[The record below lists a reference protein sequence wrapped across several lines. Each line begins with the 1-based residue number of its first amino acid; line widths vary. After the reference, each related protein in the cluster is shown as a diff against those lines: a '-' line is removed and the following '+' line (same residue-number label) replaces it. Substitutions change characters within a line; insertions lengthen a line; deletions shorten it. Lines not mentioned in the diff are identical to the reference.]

1 MPVPQSEF
9 SCGAGI
15 LPARKSLVEKGT
27 TSRLNRIRS
36 NWEFREC
43 ESFGRLSRRA
53 TILNLKSQEVWV
65 KEVIKSLSEF
75 RNRPLALAK
84 RSEGKPAPTGATP
97 TKRIAPKLL
106 SLLWLCA
113 IASVAFLWNLG
124 NIGLV
129 DETEPLFA
137 EAARQMTVTGDWITP
152 YFNGET
158 RFDKPPLIYWL
169 MAVAYR
175 TLGVNE
181 WAVRLPSALCAIGLT
196 CLGFYTLSKS
206 KEEGRR
212 KKEEGRRKKE
222 EGHDTDSD
230 TDTRM
235 NVTVFPPSFSHSPTP
250 PLSPSPSIPIF
261 LSTPW
266 IGAALIA
273 LNPQTIAWG
282 RTGVSDMLLVSCMC
296 SALLAFFLGYT
307 LEEQREKTEF
317 STVSA
322 SRFPNKWYLTFYV
335 LIALA
340 ILAKGP
346 VGIVIPALIVG
357 CFGLYLGNFRQLWRE
372 MRPVSGILI
381 ILAIALPWYIL
392 VILANGQTY
401 IDSFFGYHNF
411 QRFTGVVNKHSAPW
425 YFYFFVVLVGFAPW
439 SIYLP
444 VAIARTRFWQRSYW
458 RRQPRSAQLS
468 LFALF
473 WFGCIFG
480 FFTIAVTKLPSY
492 VLPLIPAA
500 AILVTLLWSDIIAG
514 NEPKNRREKLEKPP
528 DFLPRGLLV
537 TYIFN
542 VVFLL
547 IVAGATFYSYNWLG
561 DDPAMPNFP
570 QAIQQSGL
578 LIVGGAIWI
587 TTAVAIA
594 LLLWKRQQ
602 RWILVANLIGLVAFI
617 IFGLTPAYKVVD
629 INRQLPLRQLAQVAV
644 QQKLPGE
651 EFIMVGFWKPSLV
664 FYTQG
669 PVTYYRAVQKAID
682 YINESKN
689 PTSPSILLL
698 GYPEKFVQLGLQP
711 NQYQLLDSRGAYQL
725 ARVPRTAFR

>member
-1 MPVPQSEF
+1 M
-9 SCGAGI
+9 
-15 LPARKSLVEKGT
+15 
-27 TSRLNRIRS
+27 
-36 NWEFREC
+36 
-43 ESFGRLSRRA
+43 
-53 TILNLKSQEVWV
+53 
-65 KEVIKSLSEF
+65 KEVIKNLSEF
-75 RNRPLALAK
+75 RNRPLAPL
-84 RSEGKPAPTGATP
+84 
-97 TKRIAPKLL
+97 LL

-113 IASVAFLWNLG
+113 IAWVGFLWNLG

-137 EAARQMTVTGDWITP
+137 EAARQMTVTGDLITP

-175 TLGVNE
+175 FLGVNE

-196 CLGFYTLSKS
+196 CLGFYTLSK
-206 KEEGRR
+206 EEGRR
-212 KKEEGRRKKE
+212 KKEEGRRNE
-222 EGHDTDSD
+222 EEEK
-230 TDTRM
+230 
-235 NVTVFPPSFSHSPTP
+235 FPPSPIP
-250 PLSPSPSIPIF
+250 PLF

-282 RTGVSDMLLVSCMC
+282 RTGVSDMLLSACMC

-307 LEEQREKTEF
+307 LEEDREKAGF
-317 STVSA
+317 STASA

-357 CFGLYLGNFRQLWRE
+357 CFALYLGNFRQLWRE

-392 VILANGQTY
+392 VTIANGQTY

-411 QRFTGVVNKHSAPW
+411 QRFTEVVNKHSAPW
-425 YFYFFVVLVGFAPW
+425 YFYFLVVLVGFAPW

-492 VLPLIPAA
+492 VLPLLPAA

-514 NEPKNRREKLEKPP
+514 REPENRREKLEKKPHY
-528 DFLPRGLLV
+528 LPRGLLV

-547 IVAGATFYSYNWLG
+547 IIAGATFYCYNWLG

-587 TTAVAIA
+587 TAAGAIG

-602 RWILVANLIGLVAFI
+602 RWILVANFIGLVAFI
-617 IFGLTPAYKVVD
+617 IFGLTPAYKLVD

-651 EFIMVGFWKPSLV
+651 ELMMIGFWKPSLV
-664 FYTQG
+664 YYTEG
-669 PVTYYRAVQKAID
+669 PVTFYRLFRGARD
-682 YINESKN
+682 YIEESKN
-689 PTSPSILLL
+689 QSSPSILVL
-698 GYPEKFVQLGLQP
+698 GYPHKFKEFGLQP

-725 ARVPRTAFR
+725 ARVPRQAFRQ

>member
-1 MPVPQSEF
+1 M
-9 SCGAGI
+9 
-15 LPARKSLVEKGT
+15 
-27 TSRLNRIRS
+27 
-36 NWEFREC
+36 
-43 ESFGRLSRRA
+43 
-53 TILNLKSQEVWV
+53 
-65 KEVIKSLSEF
+65 KEVIKNLSEY
-75 RNRPLALAK
+75 RKHRPLAPL
-84 RSEGKPAPTGATP
+84 
-97 TKRIAPKLL
+97 LL
-106 SLLWLCA
+106 SLLWLGA
-113 IASVAFLWNLG
+113 IGFVAFLWNLG

-181 WAVRLPSALCAIGLT
+181 WAVRLPSALCAIALT
-196 CLGFYTLSKS
+196 CLGFYTLSKT
-206 KEEGRR
+206 EGSSA
-212 KKEEGRRKKE
+212 
-222 EGHDTDSD
+222 TDSVAD
-230 TDTRM
+230 VAD
-235 NVTVFPPSFSHSPTP
+235 VTEKSKGIFSPSPTP
-250 PLSPSPSIPIF
+250 PLSPSPTPPLF

-282 RTGVSDMLLVSCMC
+282 RTGVSDMLLVACMC

-307 LEEQREKTEF
+307 LEEQREKAEF

-322 SRFPNKWYLTFYV
+322 SVFPNKWYLTFYV

-357 CFGLYLGNFRQLWRE
+357 CFSLYLGNFRQLWRE

-381 ILAIALPWYIL
+381 ILAIALPWFVL
-392 VILANGQTY
+392 VILDNGQTY

-411 QRFTGVVNKHSAPW
+411 QRFTEVVNKHSAPW
-425 YFYFFVVLVGFAPW
+425 YFYFFVVLLGFAPW

-444 VAIARTRFWQRSYW
+444 LAIARTRFWQRSYW
-458 RRQPRSAQLS
+458 RRQPRRDQLS

-492 VLPLIPAA
+492 VLPLLPAA

-514 NEPKNRREKLEKPP
+514 NEPKNRPGKLEKTPNS
-528 DFLPRGLLV
+528 LPRGLLV

-547 IVAGATFYSYNWLG
+547 IVAGATFYCYNWLG

-570 QAIQQSGL
+570 QALQQSGL

-587 TTAVAIA
+587 TAAVAIA
-594 LLLWKRQQ
+594 LLLWKRKQ
-602 RWILVANLIGLVAFI
+602 RWILVANFIGLVAFI
-617 IFGLTPAYKVVD
+617 IFGLTPVYNLVD
-629 INRQLPLRQLAQVAV
+629 LNRQLPLRQLAQVVV

-664 FYTQG
+664 FYTEE
-669 PVTYYRAVQKAID
+669 PVTYYRSIRGALD
-682 YINESKN
+682 YLKDSKN

>member
-1 MPVPQSEF
+1 M
-9 SCGAGI
+9 
-15 LPARKSLVEKGT
+15 
-27 TSRLNRIRS
+27 
-36 NWEFREC
+36 
-43 ESFGRLSRRA
+43 
-53 TILNLKSQEVWV
+53 
-65 KEVIKSLSEF
+65 KEVIKNLSEL
-75 RNRPLALAK
+75 RNRPLA
-84 RSEGKPAPTGATP
+84 KPAPTGATP
-97 TKRIAPKLL
+97 TKRIAPLLL
-106 SLLWLCA
+106 SILWLCA
-113 IASVAFLWNLG
+113 IAWVGFLWNLG

-137 EAARQMTVTGDWITP
+137 EAARQMTVTGDFITP

-181 WAVRLPSALCAIGLT
+181 LAVRLPSALCAIGLT
-196 CLGFYTLSKS
+196 CLGFYTLSK
-206 KEEGRR
+206 EEGRR
-212 KKEEGRRKKE
+212 KEEEGRRKEQEGRRKEQEGRRKE
-222 EGHDTDSD
+222 EEEGKFFPTQNSKLK
-230 TDTRM
+230 TRRL
-235 NVTVFPPSFSHSPTP
+235 
-250 PLSPSPSIPIF
+250 PLF
-261 LSTPW
+261 FSTPW

-296 SALLAFFLGYT
+296 AALLAFFLGYT
-307 LEEQREKTEF
+307 LEEQREKAEF
-317 STVSA
+317 SPVSA

-346 VGIVIPALIVG
+346 VGIVVPALIVG
-357 CFGLYLGNFRQLWRE
+357 SFGLYLGNFRQLWRE

-381 ILAIALPWYIL
+381 ILAIALPWYIF

-500 AILVTLLWSDIIAG
+500 AILVTLLWSDIIAS
-514 NEPKNRREKLEKPP
+514 NEPENRRAKLEKKPNS
-528 DFLPRGLLV
+528 LPRGLLV

-542 VVFLL
+542 VIFLL
-547 IVAGATFYSYNWLG
+547 IIAGATFYCYNWLG

-587 TTAVAIA
+587 ITAVAIA

-669 PVTYYRAVQKAID
+669 QVTYYRAVTKAID
-682 YINESKN
+682 YIKESKN
-689 PTSPSILLL
+689 PTSPSILVL

-711 NQYQLLDSRGAYQL
+711 NQYQLVDSRGAYQL

>member
-1 MPVPQSEF
+1 MRV
-9 SCGAGI
+9 
-15 LPARKSLVEKGT
+15 K
-27 TSRLNRIRS
+27 
-36 NWEFREC
+36 
-43 ESFGRLSRRA
+43 
-53 TILNLKSQEVWV
+53 ILNLKSQEVWV
-65 KEVIKSLSEF
+65 KEVIKNLSEY
-75 RNRPLALAK
+75 RKHRPLAPL
-84 RSEGKPAPTGATP
+84 
-97 TKRIAPKLL
+97 LL
-106 SLLWLCA
+106 SLLWLGA
-113 IASVAFLWNLG
+113 IGFVAFLWNLG

-181 WAVRLPSALCAIGLT
+181 WAVRLPSALCAIALT
-196 CLGFYTLSKS
+196 CLGFYTLSKT
-206 KEEGRR
+206 EESSA
-212 KKEEGRRKKE
+212 
-222 EGHDTDSD
+222 TDSVAD
-230 TDTRM
+230 VAD
-235 NVTVFPPSFSHSPTP
+235 VTEKSKGIFSPSPTP
-250 PLSPSPSIPIF
+250 PLF

-282 RTGVSDMLLVSCMC
+282 RTGVSDMLLVACMC

-307 LEEQREKTEF
+307 LEEQREKAEF

-322 SRFPNKWYLTFYV
+322 SVFPNKWYLTFYV

-357 CFGLYLGNFRQLWRE
+357 CFSLYLGNFRQLWRE

-381 ILAIALPWYIL
+381 ILAIALPWFVL
-392 VILANGQTY
+392 VILDNGQTY

-411 QRFTGVVNKHSAPW
+411 QRFTEVVNKHSAPW
-425 YFYFFVVLVGFAPW
+425 YFYFFVVLLGFAPW

-444 VAIARTRFWQRSYW
+444 LAIARTRFWQRSYW
-458 RRQPRSAQLS
+458 RRQPRRDQLS

-492 VLPLIPAA
+492 VLPLLPAA

-514 NEPKNRREKLEKPP
+514 NEPKNRPGKLEKTPNS
-528 DFLPRGLLV
+528 LPRGLLV

-547 IVAGATFYSYNWLG
+547 IVAAATFYCYNWLG

-570 QAIQQSGL
+570 QALQQSGL

-587 TTAVAIA
+587 TAAVAIA
-594 LLLWKRQQ
+594 LLLWKRKQ
-602 RWILVANLIGLVAFI
+602 RWILVANFIGLVAFI
-617 IFGLTPAYKVVD
+617 IFGLTPVYNLVD
-629 INRQLPLRQLAQVAV
+629 LNRQLPLRQLAQVVV

-664 FYTQG
+664 FYTEE
-669 PVTYYRAVQKAID
+669 PVTYYRSIRGALD
-682 YINESKN
+682 YLKDSKN

>member
-1 MPVPQSEF
+1 M
-9 SCGAGI
+9 
-15 LPARKSLVEKGT
+15 
-27 TSRLNRIRS
+27 
-36 NWEFREC
+36 
-43 ESFGRLSRRA
+43 
-53 TILNLKSQEVWV
+53 
-65 KEVIKSLSEF
+65 KEVIKNLSEF
-75 RNRPLALAK
+75 RNRPLAKAL
-84 RSEGKPAPTGATP
+84 RSEGKPS
-97 TKRIAPKLL
+97 KRIAPKLL

-113 IASVAFLWNLG
+113 IAWVGFLWNLG

-137 EAARQMTVTGDWITP
+137 EAARQMTLTGDWITP

-196 CLGFYTLSKS
+196 CLGFYTLQQFTHS

-212 KKEEGRRKKE
+212 KEEEGRGDEE
-222 EGHDTDSD
+222 EGKF
-230 TDTRM
+230 
-235 NVTVFPPSFSHSPTP
+235 FPTQNSKLKTP
-250 PLSPSPSIPIF
+250 RLPLF

-282 RTGVSDMLLVSCMC
+282 RTGVSDMLLVGCMC

-307 LEEQREKTEF
+307 LEEQREQAEF

-346 VGIVIPALIVG
+346 VGIVVPALIVG

-514 NEPKNRREKLEKPP
+514 NEPENRRAKLEKKPNS
-528 DFLPRGLLV
+528 LPRGLLV

-542 VVFLL
+542 VIFLL

-578 LIVGGAIWI
+578 LIVGGTIWI
-587 TTAVAIA
+587 TAAVAIA

-651 EFIMVGFWKPSLV
+651 ELLMVGFWKPSLV

-669 PVTYYRAVQKAID
+669 PVTYYRAVRKASD
-682 YINESKN
+682 YIKESKN
-689 PTSPSILLL
+689 PTSPSILVL

-711 NQYQLLDSRGAYQL
+711 NQYQLVDSRGAYQL

>member
-1 MPVPQSEF
+1 M
-9 SCGAGI
+9 
-15 LPARKSLVEKGT
+15 
-27 TSRLNRIRS
+27 
-36 NWEFREC
+36 
-43 ESFGRLSRRA
+43 
-53 TILNLKSQEVWV
+53 
-65 KEVIKSLSEF
+65 KEVIKNLSEF
-75 RNRPLALAK
+75 QRNRSIAK
-84 RSEGKPAPTGATP
+84 P
-97 TKRIAPKLL
+97 TKSRAALLL

-169 MAVAYR
+169 MAVAYH

-181 WAVRLPSALCAIGLT
+181 WAVRIPSALCAIALT
-196 CLGFYTLSKS
+196 CLGFYTLSKT
-206 KEEGRR
+206 EGSSATSNVPDVADRSSATSNVRDVADVADVAETR
-212 KKEEGRRKKE
+212 KKSEGI
-222 EGHDTDSD
+222 
-230 TDTRM
+230 
-235 NVTVFPPSFSHSPTP
+235 FSQSPNL
-250 PLSPSPSIPIF
+250 PLF

-282 RTGVSDMLLVSCMC
+282 RTGVSDMLLVACMC

-307 LEEQREKTEF
+307 LEEQREPAEL
-317 STVSA
+317 STVST

-346 VGIVIPALIVG
+346 VGIVVPALIIG
-357 CFGLYLGNFRQLWRE
+357 SFGLYLGIFRQLWRE
-372 MRPVSGILI
+372 MRPLSGILI
-381 ILAIALPWYIL
+381 ILAIALPWFIL
-392 VILANGQTY
+392 VILDNGQTY

-411 QRFTGVVNKHSAPW
+411 QRFTEVVNKHSAPW

-458 RRQPRSAQLS
+458 RRQARSAQLS

-473 WFGCIFG
+473 WFGCIFS
-480 FFTIAVTKLPSY
+480 FFTISVTKLPSY

-500 AILVTLLWSDIIAG
+500 AILVTLLWTDIIAD
-514 NEPKNRREKLEKPP
+514 NPPQNRPGKLEKKPNS
-528 DFLPRGLLV
+528 LPRGLLA

-542 VVFLL
+542 IIFLL
-547 IVAGATFYSYNWLG
+547 IIAGATFYCYHWLG

-570 QAIQQSGL
+570 QAIQESGL
-578 LIVGGAIWI
+578 LMVGGAIWI
-587 TTAVAIA
+587 TAAGAIA

-602 RWILVANLIGLVAFI
+602 RWILVVNFIGFVAFI
-617 IFGLTPAYKVVD
+617 IFGLTPAYNLVD
-629 INRQLPLRQLAQVAV
+629 INRQLPLRELAKVV
-644 QQKLPGE
+644 LQQKLPGE
-651 EFIMVGFWKPSLV
+651 ELMMIGFWKPSLV
-664 FYTQG
+664 FYTQN
-669 PVTYYRAVQKAID
+669 PVTFYRLPRGAKD
-682 YINESKN
+682 YIEESN
-689 PTSPSILLL
+689 NNTSPTIMVL
-698 GYPEKFVQLGLQP
+698 GYPHKFVEFGLEP

-725 ARVPRTAFR
+725 ARVPRKAFLN

>member
-1 MPVPQSEF
+1 MRV
-9 SCGAGI
+9 
-15 LPARKSLVEKGT
+15 K
-27 TSRLNRIRS
+27 
-36 NWEFREC
+36 
-43 ESFGRLSRRA
+43 
-53 TILNLKSQEVWV
+53 ILNLKSQEVWV
-65 KEVIKSLSEF
+65 KEVIKNLSEYY
-75 RNRPLALAK
+75 RHRPMVPL
-84 RSEGKPAPTGATP
+84 
-97 TKRIAPKLL
+97 LL
-106 SLLWLCA
+106 SVLWLCA
-113 IASVAFLWNLG
+113 IAWVAFLWNLG

-152 YFNGET
+152 YFNSET

-169 MAVAYR
+169 MAVAYH

-181 WAVRLPSALCAIGLT
+181 WAVRLPSAFCAIALT
-196 CLGFYTLSKS
+196 CLGFYTLSKT
-206 KEEGRR
+206 EGRR
-212 KKEEGRRKKE
+212 KKEEGRGNEE
-222 EGHDTDSD
+222 EG
-230 TDTRM
+230 RV
-235 NVTVFPPSFSHSPTP
+235 NEEEAKFSQSPNL
-250 PLSPSPSIPIF
+250 PLF

-282 RTGVSDMLLVSCMC
+282 RTGVSDMLLVACIC
-296 SALLAFFLGYT
+296 SSLLAFFLGYT
-307 LEEQREKTEF
+307 LEEQREKAEL
-317 STVSA
+317 STISA
-322 SRFPNKWYLTFYV
+322 GRFPNKWYLTCYV

-346 VGIVIPALIVG
+346 VGIVIPAMIIG
-357 CFGLYLGNFRQLWRE
+357 SFGLYLGNFRQLWRE
-372 MRPVSGILI
+372 MRPLSGILI
-381 ILAIALPWYIL
+381 ILAIALPWFIL
-392 VILANGQTY
+392 VTLANGETY

-458 RRQPRSAQLS
+458 RRQARSAQLS

-480 FFTIAVTKLPSY
+480 FFTISVTKLPSY
-492 VLPLIPAA
+492 VLPLLPAT

-514 NEPKNRREKLEKPP
+514 KQPQNRPGKLEKKPNS
-528 DFLPRGLLV
+528 LPRGLLV

-542 VVFLL
+542 IVFLL
-547 IVAGATFYSYNWLG
+547 IIAGATFYCYHWLG

-570 QAIQQSGL
+570 EAIQQSGL
-578 LIVGGAIWI
+578 LMVGGAIWI
-587 TTAVAIA
+587 TAAGAIA

-602 RWILVANLIGLVAFI
+602 RWILVANFIGLVAFI
-617 IFGLTPAYKVVD
+617 IFGLTPAYNLVD
-629 INRQLPLRQLAQVAV
+629 LNRQLPLRELAKVVV

-651 EFIMVGFWKPSLV
+651 ELMMIGFWKPSLV
-664 FYTQG
+664 FYTQD
-669 PVTYYRAVQKAID
+669 PVTFYRLPRGAKD
-682 YINESKN
+682 YIEESN
-689 PTSPSILLL
+689 NHTSPTILVL
-698 GYPEKFVQLGLQP
+698 GYPHKFVEFGLQP

-725 ARVPRTAFR
+725 ARVPRKAFLN

>member
-1 MPVPQSEF
+1 M
-9 SCGAGI
+9 
-15 LPARKSLVEKGT
+15 
-27 TSRLNRIRS
+27 
-36 NWEFREC
+36 
-43 ESFGRLSRRA
+43 RA
-53 TILNLKSQEVWV
+53 KILNLKSQEVWV

-75 RNRPLALAK
+75 RNRPLAKAL
-84 RSEGKPAPTGATP
+84 RSEGKP
-97 TKRIAPKLL
+97 TKRIAPLLL

-113 IASVAFLWNLG
+113 LAWVGFLWNLG

-137 EAARQMTVTGDWITP
+137 EAARQMTVTGDFITP

-196 CLGFYTLSKS
+196 CLGFYTLSKTES
-206 KEEGRR
+206 FRRKNEEGRR
-212 KKEEGRRKKE
+212 KEEEKRGNKEERRENQE
-222 EGHDTDSD
+222 EAKFSPT
-230 TDTRM
+230 
-235 NVTVFPPSFSHSPTP
+235 PPSQISPSPTP
-250 PLSPSPSIPIF
+250 PLSHSPPLPLSPTPPLPLF

-282 RTGVSDMLLVSCMC
+282 RTGVSDMLLVACMC

-346 VGIVIPALIVG
+346 VGIVVPALIVG
-357 CFGLYLGNFRQLWRE
+357 SFGLYLGNFRQLWRE

-392 VILANGQTY
+392 VILDNGQTY

-473 WFGCIFG
+473 WFACIFG

-514 NEPKNRREKLEKPP
+514 NEPENRRIKLEKKPNS
-528 DFLPRGLLV
+528 LPRGLLV

-578 LIVGGAIWI
+578 LIVGGTIWI
-587 TTAVAIA
+587 ITAVAIA

-617 IFGLTPAYKVVD
+617 IFGLTPAYKAVD

-669 PVTYYRAVQKAID
+669 PVTYYRSLTKAID
-682 YINESKN
+682 YLKESKN
-689 PTSPSILLL
+689 STSPSILLL
-698 GYPEKFVQLGLQP
+698 GYPDKFVQLGLQP

-725 ARVPRTAFR
+725 ARVPRQAFR

>member
-1 MPVPQSEF
+1 M
-9 SCGAGI
+9 
-15 LPARKSLVEKGT
+15 
-27 TSRLNRIRS
+27 
-36 NWEFREC
+36 
-43 ESFGRLSRRA
+43 RA
-53 TILNLKSQEVWV
+53 KILNLKSQEVWV
-65 KEVIKSLSEF
+65 KEVIKNLSESY
-75 RNRPLALAK
+75 RHRPMVPL
-84 RSEGKPAPTGATP
+84 
-97 TKRIAPKLL
+97 LL
-106 SLLWLCA
+106 SILWLCA
-113 IASVAFLWNLG
+113 IAGVAFLWNLG
-124 NIGLV
+124 SIGLV

-181 WAVRLPSALCAIGLT
+181 WAVRLPSALCAIALT
-196 CLGFYTLSKS
+196 CLGFYTLSKT
-206 KEEGRR
+206 EGSSA
-212 KKEEGRRKKE
+212 
-222 EGHDTDSD
+222 TDSV
-230 TDTRM
+230 TDVTDVTETREK
-235 NVTVFPPSFSHSPTP
+235 SESIFSKSPNL
-250 PLSPSPSIPIF
+250 PLF

-282 RTGVSDMLLVSCMC
+282 RTGVSDMLLVACMC

-307 LEEQREKTEF
+307 LEEQRSQAKF

-322 SRFPNKWYLTFYV
+322 ALFPNKWYLTFYV

-346 VGIVIPALIVG
+346 VGIVVPALIIG
-357 CFGLYLGNFRQLWRE
+357 SFGLYLGIFRQLWRE
-372 MRPVSGILI
+372 MRPLSGILI
-381 ILAIALPWYIL
+381 ILAIALPWFIL
-392 VILANGQTY
+392 VTLANGQTY

-411 QRFTGVVNKHSAPW
+411 QRFTEVVNKHSAPW

-473 WFGCIFG
+473 WFGCIFS
-480 FFTIAVTKLPSY
+480 FFTISVTKLPSY

-514 NEPKNRREKLEKPP
+514 NQPENRRKKLEKKPNY
-528 DFLPRGLLV
+528 LPRGLLV

-542 VVFLL
+542 VIFLL
-547 IVAGATFYSYNWLG
+547 IIAGATFYCYNWLG

-570 QAIQQSGL
+570 QAIQESGL
-578 LIVGGAIWI
+578 LNVGGAIWI
-587 TTAVAIA
+587 TAAMAIA

-602 RWILVANLIGLVAFI
+602 RWILVANFIGLVAFI
-617 IFGLTPAYKVVD
+617 IFGLTPTYNLVD
-629 INRQLPLRQLAQVAV
+629 LNRQLPLRELAQVVV

-651 EFIMVGFWKPSLV
+651 ELMMIGFWKPSLV
-664 FYTQG
+664 FYTQD
-669 PVTYYRAVQKAID
+669 PVTYQRLPRRARN
-682 YINESKN
+682 YIEGSKN
-689 PTSPSILLL
+689 NTSPSILVL
-698 GYPEKFVQLGLQP
+698 GYPSKFVELGLQP

-725 ARVPRTAFR
+725 ARVPRKAFLK

>member
-1 MPVPQSEF
+1 M
-9 SCGAGI
+9 
-15 LPARKSLVEKGT
+15 
-27 TSRLNRIRS
+27 
-36 NWEFREC
+36 
-43 ESFGRLSRRA
+43 
-53 TILNLKSQEVWV
+53 
-65 KEVIKSLSEF
+65 KEVIKNLSEF
-75 RNRPLALAK
+75 RNRPLAE
-84 RSEGKPAPTGATP
+84 RSKT
-97 TKRIAPKLL
+97 IAPVLM

-113 IASVAFLWNLG
+113 IAGVAFLWNLG

-137 EAARQMTVTGDWITP
+137 EAARQMTVTGDFITP

-196 CLGFYTLSKS
+196 CLGFYTLSRSKS
-206 KEEGRR
+206 KEEGSSAADSVADVTDVTETSQ
-212 KKEEGRRKKE
+212 KSEGI
-222 EGHDTDSD
+222 
-230 TDTRM
+230 
-235 NVTVFPPSFSHSPTP
+235 FSKSLTP
-250 PLSPSPSIPIF
+250 PLF

-282 RTGVSDMLLVSCMC
+282 RTGVSDMLLSACMC

-307 LEEQREKTEF
+307 LEEQREKAEVT
-317 STVSA
+317 TVSA

-346 VGIVIPALIVG
+346 VGIVIPSLIVG
-357 CFGLYLGNFRQLWRE
+357 SFTLYLGNFRQLWRE

-381 ILAIALPWYIL
+381 ILAIALPWFIL
-392 VILANGQTY
+392 VTLANGQTY

-411 QRFTGVVNKHSAPW
+411 QRFTEVVNKHSAPW
-425 YFYFFVVLVGFAPW
+425 YFYFLVVLLGFAPW

-492 VLPLIPAA
+492 VLPLLPAA
-500 AILVTLLWSDIIAG
+500 AILVTLLWGDIIAG
-514 NEPKNRREKLEKPP
+514 KEPENRRIKLEKKANS
-528 DFLPRGLLV
+528 LPKSLLV
-537 TYIFN
+537 TYIVN
-542 VVFLL
+542 IVFLL
-547 IVAGATFYSYNWLG
+547 ILAGATFYCYNWLG

-570 QAIQQSGL
+570 EALQQSGL

-587 TTAVAIA
+587 TAAMAIA

-602 RWILVANLIGLVAFI
+602 RWILVANFIGLVAFI
-617 IFGLTPAYKVVD
+617 IFGLTPAYNLVD
-629 INRQLPLRQLAQVAV
+629 INRQLPLRELSKVVV

-651 EFIMVGFWKPSLV
+651 ELMMIGFWKPSLV
-664 FYTQG
+664 FYTQD
-669 PVTYYRAVQKAID
+669 PVTFYRLPRGAKD
-682 YINESKN
+682 YIEESN
-689 PTSPSILLL
+689 NHTSPTILVL
-698 GYPEKFVQLGLQP
+698 GYPHKFVEFGLQP

-725 ARVPRTAFR
+725 ARVPRKAFLK

>member
-1 MPVPQSEF
+1 
-9 SCGAGI
+9 
-15 LPARKSLVEKGT
+15 
-27 TSRLNRIRS
+27 
-36 NWEFREC
+36 
-43 ESFGRLSRRA
+43 
-53 TILNLKSQEVWV
+53 V
-65 KEVIKSLSEF
+65 KEVIKSSSEYT
-75 RNRPLALAK
+75 RK
-84 RSEGKPAPTGATP
+84 RS
-97 TKRIAPKLL
+97 IAPMLL
-106 SLLWLCA
+106 SVLWLCA
-113 IASVAFLWNLG
+113 IAGVAFVANLG

-137 EAARQMTVTGDWITP
+137 EAARQMTVTGDFVTP
-152 YFNGET
+152 YFNGDT

-169 MAVAYR
+169 MALAYR
-175 TLGVNE
+175 AIGVNE
-181 WAVRLPSALCAIGLT
+181 WAVRLPSALSAIALT

-206 KEEGRR
+206 EESSA
-212 KKEEGRRKKE
+212 
-222 EGHDTDSD
+222 TDSVTDLTDVRKQEEERD
-230 TDTRM
+230 TE
-235 NVTVFPPSFSHSPTP
+235 FPPPLSHSLTLPHSPTL
-250 PLSPSPSIPIF
+250 PLF

-282 RTGVSDMLLVSCMC
+282 RTGVSDMLLVGCMC
-296 SALLAFFLGYT
+296 SALLAFFLGYA
-307 LEEQREKTEF
+307 LEEEREKAGF
-317 STVSA
+317 STVST

-346 VGIVIPALIVG
+346 VGIVIPALIIG
-357 CFGLYLGNFRQLWRE
+357 CFALYLGNFRQLWRE

-381 ILAIALPWYIL
+381 ILSIALPWFIL

-411 QRFTGVVNKHSAPW
+411 QRFTQVVNRHSAPW
-425 YFYFFVVLVGFAPW
+425 YFYFFVVLLGFAPW

-480 FFTIAVTKLPSY
+480 FFTISVTKLPSY
-492 VLPLIPAA
+492 VLPLLPAA
-500 AILVTLLWSDIIAG
+500 AILVTLLWGDIVAG
-514 NEPKNRREKLEKPP
+514 KEEEVREGRSAKKPNSLPKS
-528 DFLPRGLLV
+528 LLV
-537 TYIFN
+537 TFIVN

-547 IVAGATFYSYNWLG
+547 ILAGATFYCYHWLG

-570 QAIQQSGL
+570 QALQQSGL
-578 LIVGGAIWI
+578 LILGGAIWI
-587 TTAVAIA
+587 IVAGAIA

-602 RWILVANLIGLVAFI
+602 RWILVVNFIGLVAFI
-617 IFGLTPAYKVVD
+617 IFGLTPAYNLVD

-651 EFIMVGFWKPSLV
+651 ELMMIGFWKPSLV
-664 FYTQG
+664 YYTQS
-669 PVTYYRAVQKAID
+669 PVTYYRLFRGASD
-682 YINESKN
+682 YIEESKN
-689 PTSPSILLL
+689 QTSPSILVL
-698 GYPEKFVQLGLQP
+698 GYPHKFVEFGLQP

-725 ARVPRTAFR
+725 ARVPRKAFLK

>member
-1 MPVPQSEF
+1 
-9 SCGAGI
+9 
-15 LPARKSLVEKGT
+15 
-27 TSRLNRIRS
+27 
-36 NWEFREC
+36 
-43 ESFGRLSRRA
+43 
-53 TILNLKSQEVWV
+53 V
-65 KEVIKSLSEF
+65 KEVIKNLSEF
-75 RNRPLALAK
+75 RKRPLA
-84 RSEGKPAPTGATP
+84 KPAPTGATP

-113 IASVAFLWNLG
+113 IAWVGFLWNLG

-137 EAARQMTVTGDWITP
+137 EAARQMTLTGDWITP

-196 CLGFYTLSKS
+196 CLGFYTLQQFTHS
-206 KEEGRR
+206 KEEGSSATSTVRDLR
-212 KKEEGRRKKE
+212 DVSENEEVRWKPE
-222 EGHDTDSD
+222 EETENNNSKLK
-230 TDTRM
+230 
-235 NVTVFPPSFSHSPTP
+235 TP
-250 PLSPSPSIPIF
+250 RLPLF
-261 LSTPW
+261 FSTPW

-282 RTGVSDMLLVSCMC
+282 RTGVSDMLLVGCMC

-307 LEEQREKTEF
+307 LEEQREQAEF

-346 VGIVIPALIVG
+346 VGIVVPALIVG

-381 ILAIALPWYIL
+381 ILAIALPWYIF

-514 NEPKNRREKLEKPP
+514 NEQENRRGKLEKKPNS
-528 DFLPRGLLV
+528 LPRGLLV

-542 VVFLL
+542 VIFLL

-651 EFIMVGFWKPSLV
+651 ELLMVGFWKPSLV

-669 PVTYYRAVQKAID
+669 PVTYYRAVRKAID
-682 YINESKN
+682 YVKESKN
-689 PTSPSILLL
+689 PPSPSILVL

-711 NQYQLLDSRGAYQL
+711 NQYQLVDSRGAYQL

>member
-1 MPVPQSEF
+1 M
-9 SCGAGI
+9 
-15 LPARKSLVEKGT
+15 
-27 TSRLNRIRS
+27 
-36 NWEFREC
+36 
-43 ESFGRLSRRA
+43 
-53 TILNLKSQEVWV
+53 
-65 KEVIKSLSEF
+65 KEVIKNLSEF
-75 RNRPLALAK
+75 RKRPLALAK
-84 RSEGKPAPTGATP
+84 RSEGKPS
-97 TKRIAPKLL
+97 KRIAPKLL

-113 IASVAFLWNLG
+113 IAWVGFLWNLG

-137 EAARQMTVTGDWITP
+137 EAARQMTLTGDWITP

-196 CLGFYTLSKS
+196 CLGFYTLSKEGGS
-206 KEEGRR
+206 SATDSVTDVTDVRNKEEVRWKPEEETENNNSKLKTRR
-212 KKEEGRRKKE
+212 L
-222 EGHDTDSD
+222 
-230 TDTRM
+230 
-235 NVTVFPPSFSHSPTP
+235 
-250 PLSPSPSIPIF
+250 PLF

-296 SALLAFFLGYT
+296 SALFAFFLGYT
-307 LEEQREKTEF
+307 LEEQREKAEF

-346 VGIVIPALIVG
+346 VGIVLPALIVG
-357 CFGLYLGNFRQLWRE
+357 CFGLYLGNFWQLWRE

-392 VILANGQTY
+392 VILDNGQTY

-473 WFGCIFG
+473 WFVCIFG

-514 NEPKNRREKLEKPP
+514 NEPENRRAKLEKKPNS
-528 DFLPRGLLV
+528 LPRGLLV

-542 VVFLL
+542 VIFLL
-547 IVAGATFYSYNWLG
+547 IIAGATFYCYNWLG

-578 LIVGGAIWI
+578 LIVGGTIWI
-587 TTAVAIA
+587 ITAVAIA
-594 LLLWKRQQ
+594 LLLWQRQQ
-602 RWILVANLIGLVAFI
+602 RWILVANFIGLVAFI
-617 IFGLTPAYKVVD
+617 IFGLTPAYKLVD

-664 FYTQG
+664 FYTEG
-669 PVTYYRAVQKAID
+669 PVTYYRAVRRAID
-682 YINESKN
+682 YIKESKN
-689 PTSPSILLL
+689 PNSPSILLL
-698 GYPEKFVQLGLQP
+698 GYPEKFVELGLQP

>member
-1 MPVPQSEF
+1 M
-9 SCGAGI
+9 
-15 LPARKSLVEKGT
+15 
-27 TSRLNRIRS
+27 
-36 NWEFREC
+36 
-43 ESFGRLSRRA
+43 
-53 TILNLKSQEVWV
+53 
-65 KEVIKSLSEF
+65 KEVIKNLSEYA
-75 RNRPLALAK
+75 RK
-84 RSEGKPAPTGATP
+84 RS
-97 TKRIAPKLL
+97 IALLLL

-113 IASVAFLWNLG
+113 IASLAFLWNLG

-137 EAARQMTVTGDWITP
+137 EAARQMTVTGDFITP
-152 YFNGET
+152 YFNGAT
-158 RFDKPPLIYWL
+158 RFDKPPLVYWL

-175 TLGVNE
+175 AIGVNE
-181 WAVRLPSALCAIGLT
+181 WAVRLPSALSAIGLT
-196 CLGFYTLSKS
+196 CLGFYTLSKQ
-206 KEEGRR
+206 EGSSATDSVTDLTDVR
-212 KKEEGRRKKE
+212 KKEEGKRNE
-222 EGHDTDSD
+222 EAEK
-230 TDTRM
+230 
-235 NVTVFPPSFSHSPTP
+235 FPHSPNFPLSHSPR
-250 PLSPSPSIPIF
+250 LPIF

-307 LEEQREKTEF
+307 LEEEREKAGF
-317 STVSA
+317 STVSS
-322 SRFPNKWYLTFYV
+322 SRFPNQWYLTFYV

-340 ILAKGP
+340 ILTKGP
-346 VGIVIPALIVG
+346 VGIVLPALIVG
-357 CFGLYLGNFRQLWRE
+357 SFSLYLGNFRQLWRE

-381 ILAIALPWYIL
+381 ILAIALPWFIL

-411 QRFTGVVNKHSAPW
+411 QRFTQVVNRHSAPW
-425 YFYFFVVLVGFAPW
+425 YFYFFVVLLGFAPW

-480 FFTIAVTKLPSY
+480 FFTISVTKLPSY
-492 VLPLIPAA
+492 VLPLMPAA
-500 AILVTLLWSDIIAG
+500 AILVTLLWGDIVAG
-514 NEPKNRREKLEKPP
+514 KEEEVRPGRSAKQPNS
-528 DFLPRGLLV
+528 LPQSLLV
-537 TYIFN
+537 TFIVN

-547 IVAGATFYSYNWLG
+547 ILAGAIFYCYHWLG

-578 LIVGGAIWI
+578 LILGGGIWI
-587 TTAVAIA
+587 ITAVAIA

-602 RWILVANLIGLVAFI
+602 RWILVANFIGLVVFI
-617 IFGLTPAYKVVD
+617 IFGLTPAYNLVD
-629 INRQLPLRQLAQVAV
+629 LNRQLPLRQLAKVAV

-651 EFIMVGFWKPSLV
+651 EFMMIGFAKPSVV
-664 FYTQG
+664 FYSQL
-669 PVTYYRAVQKAID
+669 PVTYYRIARIAID
-682 YINESKN
+682 HIEASKN
-689 PTSPSILLL
+689 PSSPSILVL
-698 GYPEKFVQLGLQP
+698 GYPNKFVEFGLQP
-711 NQYQLLDSRGAYQL
+711 NEYQLLDSRGPYQL

>member
-1 MPVPQSEF
+1 
-9 SCGAGI
+9 
-15 LPARKSLVEKGT
+15 
-27 TSRLNRIRS
+27 
-36 NWEFREC
+36 
-43 ESFGRLSRRA
+43 
-53 TILNLKSQEVWV
+53 V
-65 KEVIKSLSEF
+65 KEVIKNLSEF
-75 RNRPLALAK
+75 RNRPLAKAL
-84 RSEGKPAPTGATP
+84 RSEGKPS
-97 TKRIAPKLL
+97 KRIAPKLL

-113 IASVAFLWNLG
+113 IAWVGFLWNLG

-137 EAARQMTVTGDWITP
+137 EAARQMTLTGDWITP

-196 CLGFYTLSKS
+196 CLGFYTLSK
-206 KEEGRR
+206 EEGSSATDSVTDLTDLTDVR
-212 KKEEGRRKKE
+212 KKEEVRWKPE
-222 EGHDTDSD
+222 EETENNNSKLK
-230 TDTRM
+230 
-235 NVTVFPPSFSHSPTP
+235 TP
-250 PLSPSPSIPIF
+250 RLPLF
-261 LSTPW
+261 FSTPW

-282 RTGVSDMLLVSCMC
+282 RTGVSDMLLVGCMC

-307 LEEQREKTEF
+307 LEEQREQAEF

-346 VGIVIPALIVG
+346 VGIVLPALIVG

-381 ILAIALPWYIL
+381 ILAIALPWYIF

-514 NEPKNRREKLEKPP
+514 NEPENRRAKLEKKPNS
-528 DFLPRGLLV
+528 LPRGLLV

-542 VVFLL
+542 VIFLL

-602 RWILVANLIGLVAFI
+602 RWILVANFIGLVAFI

-651 EFIMVGFWKPSLV
+651 ELLMVGFWKPSLV

-669 PVTYYRAVQKAID
+669 PVTYYRAVRKAID
-682 YINESKN
+682 YIKESKN
-689 PTSPSILLL
+689 PTSPSILVL
-698 GYPEKFVQLGLQP
+698 GYPDKFVQLGLQP
-711 NQYQLLDSRGAYQL
+711 NQYQLVDSRGAYQL
-725 ARVPRTAFR
+725 ARVPRQAFR

>member
-1 MPVPQSEF
+1 M
-9 SCGAGI
+9 
-15 LPARKSLVEKGT
+15 
-27 TSRLNRIRS
+27 
-36 NWEFREC
+36 
-43 ESFGRLSRRA
+43 RA
-53 TILNLKSQEVWV
+53 KILNLKSQEVWV
-65 KEVIKSLSEF
+65 KEVIKNLSEF
-75 RNRPLALAK
+75 RKRPLA
-84 RSEGKPAPTGATP
+84 KPS
-97 TKRIAPKLL
+97 KRIAPLLL
-106 SLLWLCA
+106 SILWLCA
-113 IASVAFLWNLG
+113 IAWVGFLWNLG

-152 YFNGET
+152 FFNGET

-206 KEEGRR
+206 KEEGSSAPSTVRDLTDVR
-212 KKEEGRRKKE
+212 NKEEETENNHSKLKTRRL
-222 EGHDTDSD
+222 
-230 TDTRM
+230 
-235 NVTVFPPSFSHSPTP
+235 
-250 PLSPSPSIPIF
+250 PLF

-307 LEEQREKTEF
+307 LEEQREKAEF
-317 STVSA
+317 STVST

-346 VGIVIPALIVG
+346 VGIVLPALIVG

-381 ILAIALPWYIL
+381 ILAIALPWYIF
-392 VILANGQTY
+392 VILDNGQTY

-514 NEPKNRREKLEKPP
+514 NGPENRWGKLEKKPNS
-528 DFLPRGLLV
+528 LPRGLLV

-542 VVFLL
+542 VIFLL

-602 RWILVANLIGLVAFI
+602 RWILVANFIGLVAFI

-629 INRQLPLRQLAQVAV
+629 INRQLPLRELAQVAV

-664 FYTQG
+664 FYTQE
-669 PVTYYRAVQKAID
+669 PVTYYRAVRGAID
-682 YINESKN
+682 YIKESKN

>member
-1 MPVPQSEF
+1 M
-9 SCGAGI
+9 
-15 LPARKSLVEKGT
+15 
-27 TSRLNRIRS
+27 
-36 NWEFREC
+36 
-43 ESFGRLSRRA
+43 RA

-65 KEVIKSLSEF
+65 KEVIKNLSEF
-75 RNRPLALAK
+75 RNRPLA
-84 RSEGKPAPTGATP
+84 KPS
-97 TKRIAPKLL
+97 KRIAPKLL

-137 EAARQMTVTGDWITP
+137 EAARQMTVTGDFITP

-196 CLGFYTLSKS
+196 CLGFYTLQQFTHSQ
-206 KEEGRR
+206 EERSSATDSATDLTDVS
-212 KKEEGRRKKE
+212 KKEEVRWKLE
-222 EGHDTDSD
+222 EETENNNSKLK
-230 TDTRM
+230 
-235 NVTVFPPSFSHSPTP
+235 TP
-250 PLSPSPSIPIF
+250 RLPLF

-266 IGAALIA
+266 IGAAVIA

-282 RTGVSDMLLVSCMC
+282 RTGVSDMLLSGCMC

-317 STVSA
+317 YTVSA

-346 VGIVIPALIVG
+346 VGIVVPALIVG

-514 NEPKNRREKLEKPP
+514 NEPQNKRIKLEKKPNY
-528 DFLPRGLLV
+528 LPRGLLV
-537 TYIFN
+537 TYIVN

-547 IVAGATFYSYNWLG
+547 IVAGATFYCYNWLG

-594 LLLWKRQQ
+594 ILLWQRQQ

-669 PVTYYRAVQKAID
+669 PVTYYRAVTKAID
-682 YINESKN
+682 YIKESKN

-725 ARVPRTAFR
+725 ARVPRQAFR

>member
-1 MPVPQSEF
+1 M
-9 SCGAGI
+9 
-15 LPARKSLVEKGT
+15 
-27 TSRLNRIRS
+27 
-36 NWEFREC
+36 
-43 ESFGRLSRRA
+43 
-53 TILNLKSQEVWV
+53 
-65 KEVIKSLSEF
+65 KEVIKNLSEF
-75 RNRPLALAK
+75 RNRPLAKAL
-84 RSEGKPAPTGATP
+84 RSEGKPS
-97 TKRIAPKLL
+97 KRIAPKLL

-113 IASVAFLWNLG
+113 IAWVGFLWNLG

-137 EAARQMTVTGDWITP
+137 EAARQMTLTGDWITP

-181 WAVRLPSALCAIGLT
+181 WAVRLPSALCAIALT
-196 CLGFYTLSKS
+196 CLGFYTLQQFTHS
-206 KEEGRR
+206 KEEARR
-212 KKEEGRRKKE
+212 NEEEARRNE
-222 EGHDTDSD
+222 EGHDTDRD

-235 NVTVFPPSFSHSPTP
+235 NVTMFPPSLSQSPSL
-250 PLSPSPSIPIF
+250 PLSPSPRLPLF

-282 RTGVSDMLLVSCMC
+282 RTGVSDMLLVGCMC

-307 LEEQREKTEF
+307 LEEQREKAEF

-346 VGIVIPALIVG
+346 VGIVVPALIVG

-514 NEPKNRREKLEKPP
+514 NEPENRRAKLEKKPNS
-528 DFLPRGLLV
+528 LPRGLLV

-542 VVFLL
+542 VIFLL

-570 QAIQQSGL
+570 QAIQESGL

-587 TTAVAIA
+587 TAAVAIA

-602 RWILVANLIGLVAFI
+602 RWILVANFIGLVAFI

-651 EFIMVGFWKPSLV
+651 ELLMVGFWKPSLV

-669 PVTYYRAVQKAID
+669 PVTYYRAVRKAID
-682 YINESKN
+682 YIKESKN
-689 PTSPSILLL
+689 PTSPSILVL

-711 NQYQLLDSRGAYQL
+711 NQYQLVDSRGAYQL
-725 ARVPRTAFR
+725 ARVPRAAFR

>member
-1 MPVPQSEF
+1 M
-9 SCGAGI
+9 
-15 LPARKSLVEKGT
+15 
-27 TSRLNRIRS
+27 
-36 NWEFREC
+36 
-43 ESFGRLSRRA
+43 
-53 TILNLKSQEVWV
+53 
-65 KEVIKSLSEF
+65 KEVIKNLSEF
-75 RNRPLALAK
+75 RKRPLA
-84 RSEGKPAPTGATP
+84 KPAPTGATP

-113 IASVAFLWNLG
+113 IAWVGFLWNLG

-137 EAARQMTVTGDWITP
+137 EAARQMTLTGDWITP

-196 CLGFYTLSKS
+196 CLGFYTLQQFTHS
-206 KEEGRR
+206 KEEGSSATSTVRDLR
-212 KKEEGRRKKE
+212 DVSENEEVRWKPE
-222 EGHDTDSD
+222 EETENNNSKLK
-230 TDTRM
+230 
-235 NVTVFPPSFSHSPTP
+235 TP
-250 PLSPSPSIPIF
+250 RLPLF
-261 LSTPW
+261 FSTPW

-282 RTGVSDMLLVSCMC
+282 RTGVSDMLLVGCMC

-307 LEEQREKTEF
+307 LEEQREQAEF

-346 VGIVIPALIVG
+346 VGIVVPALIVG

-381 ILAIALPWYIL
+381 ILAIALPWYIF

-514 NEPKNRREKLEKPP
+514 NEQENRRGKLEKKPNS
-528 DFLPRGLLV
+528 LPRGLLV

-542 VVFLL
+542 VIFLL

-651 EFIMVGFWKPSLV
+651 ELLMVGFWKPSLV

-669 PVTYYRAVQKAID
+669 PVTYYRAVRKAID
-682 YINESKN
+682 YVKESKN
-689 PTSPSILLL
+689 PPSPSILVL

-711 NQYQLLDSRGAYQL
+711 NQYQLVDSRGAYQL

>member
-1 MPVPQSEF
+1 MRVKIS
-9 SCGAGI
+9 
-15 LPARKSLVEKGT
+15 
-27 TSRLNRIRS
+27 
-36 NWEFREC
+36 
-43 ESFGRLSRRA
+43 
-53 TILNLKSQEVWV
+53 NLKSQEVWV
-65 KEVIKSLSEF
+65 KEVIKNLSEF
-75 RNRPLALAK
+75 RKRPLA
-84 RSEGKPAPTGATP
+84 KPS
-97 TKRIAPKLL
+97 KRIAPLLL

-113 IASVAFLWNLG
+113 IAWVGFLWNLG

-137 EAARQMTVTGDWITP
+137 EAARQMTVTGEFITP
-152 YFNGET
+152 YFNGDT

-175 TLGVNE
+175 FLGVNE
-181 WAVRLPSALCAIGLT
+181 WAVRLPSAFCAIGLT
-196 CLGFYTLSKS
+196 CLGFYTLSKQEKS
-206 KEEGRR
+206 SARDSVTDLTDVR
-212 KKEEGRRKKE
+212 KQK
-222 EGHDTDSD
+222 EGHSKDFD
-230 TDTRM
+230 TDTRT
-235 NVTVFPPSFSHSPTP
+235 NVIVFPAPL
-250 PLSPSPSIPIF
+250 PLSPTLPIF

-307 LEEQREKTEF
+307 LEEQRSQTEF

-346 VGIVIPALIVG
+346 VGIVIPALIIG
-357 CFGLYLGNFRQLWRE
+357 CFALYLGNFRQLWRE

-381 ILAIALPWYIL
+381 ILSIALPWFIL

-411 QRFTGVVNKHSAPW
+411 QRFTEVVNKHSAPW
-425 YFYFFVVLVGFAPW
+425 YFYFFVVLLGFAPW

-473 WFGCIFG
+473 WFACIFG

-492 VLPLIPAA
+492 TLPLLPAA

-514 NEPKNRREKLEKPP
+514 KESENRRIKLEKKPNT
-528 DFLPRGLLV
+528 LPKSLLV
-537 TYIFN
+537 TYIVN

-547 IVAGATFYSYNWLG
+547 ILAGATFYCYNWLG

-570 QAIQQSGL
+570 QALQQSGL
-578 LIVGGAIWI
+578 LILGGAIWI
-587 TTAVAIA
+587 TAAGAIA
-594 LLLWKRQQ
+594 ILLWKRQQ
-602 RWILVANLIGLVAFI
+602 RWILVANFIGLVAFI
-617 IFGLTPAYKVVD
+617 IFGLTPAYNLVD

-651 EFIMVGFWKPSLV
+651 EFMMIGFAKPSVV
-664 FYTQG
+664 FYSHL
-669 PVTYYRAVQKAID
+669 PVTYYRLPKGAID
-682 YINESKN
+682 YIEESHN
-689 PTSPSILLL
+689 NQTSSSILVL
-698 GYPEKFVQLGLQP
+698 GYPDKFVQFGLLP
-711 NQYQLLDSRGAYQL
+711 NEYQLLESRGAYQL

>member
-1 MPVPQSEF
+1 M
-9 SCGAGI
+9 
-15 LPARKSLVEKGT
+15 
-27 TSRLNRIRS
+27 
-36 NWEFREC
+36 
-43 ESFGRLSRRA
+43 RA
-53 TILNLKSQEVWV
+53 KILNLKSQEVWV
-65 KEVIKSLSEF
+65 KEVIKNWSEF
-75 RNRPLALAK
+75 RNRP
-84 RSEGKPAPTGATP
+84 
-97 TKRIAPKLL
+97 IAPKLL

-113 IASVAFLWNLG
+113 IAWVGFLWNLG

-137 EAARQMTVTGDWITP
+137 EAARQMTLTGDWITP

-196 CLGFYTLSKS
+196 CLGFYTLSKEGGS
-206 KEEGRR
+206 SATDSVTDLTDVRNKEEVRWKPEEETENNNSKLKTRR
-212 KKEEGRRKKE
+212 L
-222 EGHDTDSD
+222 
-230 TDTRM
+230 
-235 NVTVFPPSFSHSPTP
+235 
-250 PLSPSPSIPIF
+250 PLF

-296 SALLAFFLGYT
+296 SALFAFFLGYT
-307 LEEQREKTEF
+307 LEEQREKAEF

-346 VGIVIPALIVG
+346 VGIVLPALIVG
-357 CFGLYLGNFRQLWRE
+357 CFGLYLGNFWQLWRE

-392 VILANGQTY
+392 VILDNGQTY

-473 WFGCIFG
+473 WFVCIFG

-514 NEPKNRREKLEKPP
+514 NEPENRRAKLEKKPNS
-528 DFLPRGLLV
+528 LPRGLLV

-547 IVAGATFYSYNWLG
+547 IIAGATFYCYNWLG

-578 LIVGGAIWI
+578 LIVGGTIWI
-587 TTAVAIA
+587 ITAVAIG
-594 LLLWKRQQ
+594 LLLWQRQQ
-602 RWILVANLIGLVAFI
+602 RWILVANFIGLVAFI
-617 IFGLTPAYKVVD
+617 IFGLTPAYNLVD

-664 FYTQG
+664 FYTQE
-669 PVTYYRAVQKAID
+669 PVTYYRAVRRAID
-682 YINESKN
+682 YIKQSKN

-698 GYPEKFVQLGLQP
+698 GYPEKFVELGLQP

>member
-1 MPVPQSEF
+1 MRVK
-9 SCGAGI
+9 I
-15 LPARKSLVEKGT
+15 YH
-27 TSRLNRIRS
+27 
-36 NWEFREC
+36 
-43 ESFGRLSRRA
+43 
-53 TILNLKSQEVWV
+53 LKSQEARV
-65 KEVIKSLSEF
+65 KEVIKNLSEF
-75 RNRPLALAK
+75 RNRPLAPL
-84 RSEGKPAPTGATP
+84 
-97 TKRIAPKLL
+97 LL

-113 IASVAFLWNLG
+113 IAWVGFLWNLG

-137 EAARQMTVTGDWITP
+137 EAARQMTVTGDLITP

-175 TLGVNE
+175 FLGVNE

-196 CLGFYTLSKS
+196 CLGFYTLSK
-206 KEEGRR
+206 EEGRR
-212 KKEEGRRKKE
+212 KKEEGRRNE
-222 EGHDTDSD
+222 EEEK
-230 TDTRM
+230 
-235 NVTVFPPSFSHSPTP
+235 FPPSPIP
-250 PLSPSPSIPIF
+250 PLF

-282 RTGVSDMLLVSCMC
+282 RTGVSDMLLSACMC

-307 LEEQREKTEF
+307 LEEDREKAGF
-317 STVSA
+317 STASA

-357 CFGLYLGNFRQLWRE
+357 CFALYLGNFRQLWRE

-392 VILANGQTY
+392 VTIANGQTY

-411 QRFTGVVNKHSAPW
+411 QRFTEVVNKHSAPW
-425 YFYFFVVLVGFAPW
+425 YFYFLVVLVGFAPW

-492 VLPLIPAA
+492 VLPLLPAA

-514 NEPKNRREKLEKPP
+514 REPENRREKLEKKPHY
-528 DFLPRGLLV
+528 LPRGLLV

-547 IVAGATFYSYNWLG
+547 IIAGATFYCYNWLG

-587 TTAVAIA
+587 TAAGAIG

-602 RWILVANLIGLVAFI
+602 RWILVANFIGLVAFI
-617 IFGLTPAYKVVD
+617 IFGLTPAYKLVD

-651 EFIMVGFWKPSLV
+651 ELMMIGFWKPSLV
-664 FYTQG
+664 YYTEG
-669 PVTYYRAVQKAID
+669 PVTFYRLFRGARD
-682 YINESKN
+682 YIEESKN
-689 PTSPSILLL
+689 QSSPSILVL
-698 GYPEKFVQLGLQP
+698 GYPHKFKEFGLQP

-725 ARVPRTAFR
+725 ARVPRQAFRQ

>member
-1 MPVPQSEF
+1 MSEY
-9 SCGAGI
+9 
-15 LPARKSLVEKGT
+15 LRH
-27 TSRLNRIRS
+27 
-36 NWEFREC
+36 
-43 ESFGRLSRRA
+43 
-53 TILNLKSQEVWV
+53 
-65 KEVIKSLSEF
+65 
-75 RNRPLALAK
+75 RP
-84 RSEGKPAPTGATP
+84 
-97 TKRIAPKLL
+97 IAPKLL

-137 EAARQMTVTGDWITP
+137 EAARQMTLTGDWITP

-196 CLGFYTLSKS
+196 CLGFYTLSK
-206 KEEGRR
+206 EEGRR
-212 KKEEGRRKKE
+212 KEEEGRGDEE
-222 EGHDTDSD
+222 EGKFFPTQNSKLK
-230 TDTRM
+230 TRRL
-235 NVTVFPPSFSHSPTP
+235 
-250 PLSPSPSIPIF
+250 PLF
-261 LSTPW
+261 FSTPW

-282 RTGVSDMLLVSCMC
+282 RTGVSDMLLVGCMC

-307 LEEQREKTEF
+307 LEEQREQAEF

-346 VGIVIPALIVG
+346 VGIVVPALIVG

-381 ILAIALPWYIL
+381 ILAIALPWYIF

-514 NEPKNRREKLEKPP
+514 NEPKNRRGNLEIKPNS
-528 DFLPRGLLV
+528 LPRGLLV

-542 VVFLL
+542 VIFLL

-578 LIVGGAIWI
+578 LIVGGTIWI
-587 TTAVAIA
+587 ITAVAIA

-651 EFIMVGFWKPSLV
+651 ELMMVGFWKPSLV

-682 YINESKN
+682 YIKESKN
-689 PTSPSILLL
+689 PTSPSILVL

>member
-1 MPVPQSEF
+1 M
-9 SCGAGI
+9 
-15 LPARKSLVEKGT
+15 L
-27 TSRLNRIRS
+27 
-36 NWEFREC
+36 
-43 ESFGRLSRRA
+43 
-53 TILNLKSQEVWV
+53 
-65 KEVIKSLSEF
+65 KEVIKNLSEF
-75 RNRPLALAK
+75 RNRPLAKAL
-84 RSEGKPAPTGATP
+84 RSEGKPS
-97 TKRIAPKLL
+97 KRIAPKLL

-113 IASVAFLWNLG
+113 IAWVGFLWNLG

-137 EAARQMTVTGDWITP
+137 EAARQMTLTGDWITP

-181 WAVRLPSALCAIGLT
+181 WAVRLPSALCAIALT
-196 CLGFYTLSKS
+196 CLGFYTLQQFTHS
-206 KEEGRR
+206 KEEARR
-212 KKEEGRRKKE
+212 NEEEARRNE
-222 EGHDTDSD
+222 EGHDTDRD

-235 NVTVFPPSFSHSPTP
+235 NVTMFPPS
-250 PLSPSPSIPIF
+250 LSPSPTLPISPSPRLPLF
-261 LSTPW
+261 FSTPW

-282 RTGVSDMLLVSCMC
+282 RTGVSDMLLVGCMC

-307 LEEQREKTEF
+307 LEEQREQAEF

-346 VGIVIPALIVG
+346 VGIVVPALIIG

-372 MRPVSGILI
+372 MRPLSGILI

-444 VAIARTRFWQRSYW
+444 VAIARTRFCQRSYW

-514 NEPKNRREKLEKPP
+514 NEPENRRAKLEKKPNS
-528 DFLPRGLLV
+528 LPRGLLV

-542 VVFLL
+542 VIFLL

-570 QAIQQSGL
+570 QAIQESGL

-587 TTAVAIA
+587 TAAVAIA

-602 RWILVANLIGLVAFI
+602 RWILVANFIGLVAFI

-669 PVTYYRAVQKAID
+669 PVTYYRAVTKAID
-682 YINESKN
+682 YIKESKN
-689 PTSPSILLL
+689 PTSPSILVL

-711 NQYQLLDSRGAYQL
+711 NQYQLLDSRGAYHL
-725 ARVPRTAFR
+725 ARVPRNAFR

>member
-1 MPVPQSEF
+1 M
-9 SCGAGI
+9 
-15 LPARKSLVEKGT
+15 
-27 TSRLNRIRS
+27 
-36 NWEFREC
+36 
-43 ESFGRLSRRA
+43 RA
-53 TILNLKSQEVWV
+53 KILNLKSQEVSV
-65 KEVIKSLSEF
+65 KEVIKNLSEF
-75 RNRPLALAK
+75 RNRPLAKPSKRLA
-84 RSEGKPAPTGATP
+84 PL
-97 TKRIAPKLL
+97 LL
-106 SLLWLCA
+106 SILWLCA

-137 EAARQMTVTGDWITP
+137 EAARQMTVTGDFITP

-206 KEEGRR
+206 KEEGSSATDSVTDLTDVR
-212 KKEEGRRKKE
+212 KKEEVRWKPE
-222 EGHDTDSD
+222 EETENNNSKLK
-230 TDTRM
+230 
-235 NVTVFPPSFSHSPTP
+235 TP
-250 PLSPSPSIPIF
+250 RLPLF
-261 LSTPW
+261 FSTPW

-282 RTGVSDMLLVSCMC
+282 RTGVSDMLLVGCMC

-307 LEEQREKTEF
+307 LEEQREQAEF

-346 VGIVIPALIVG
+346 VGIVVPGLIVG
-357 CFGLYLGNFRQLWRE
+357 SFGLYLGNFRQLWRE

-514 NEPKNRREKLEKPP
+514 NESDNRRVKLEKKSNS
-528 DFLPRGLLV
+528 LPRGLLA

-547 IVAGATFYSYNWLG
+547 IIAGATFYCYNWLG

-578 LIVGGAIWI
+578 LIVGGTIWI

-664 FYTQG
+664 FYTQE
-669 PVTYYRAVQKAID
+669 PVTYYRAVTKAID
-682 YINESKN
+682 YIKESKN

-698 GYPEKFVQLGLQP
+698 GYPEKFEQLGLQP
-711 NQYQLLDSRGAYQL
+711 NQYQLLESRGAYQL
-725 ARVPRTAFR
+725 ARVPRQAFR